1 MAELHFT
8 KAPDTDE
15 LFQVGTLVEV
25 YCDHEKTGERIRDW
39 LIGTVV
45 QVDPKMVAVQF
56 QTNVY
61 LTDGW
66 MVPDRV
72 LWCPKE
78 SLNIRLYRNKK
89 RIRAAVKPRQKKKQ
103 LKE

>member
-8 KAPDTDE
+8 SAPQDKYE
-15 LFQVGTLVEV
+15 YKVGDRVKV
-25 YCDHEKTGERIRDW
+25 YCDHDDDENNRVRGW
-39 LIGTVV
+39 VVGVVV

-56 QTNVY
+56 QRNVY

-72 LWCPKE
+72 LWCPKD
-78 SLNIRLYRNKK
+78 SPNMALYTGKPRKK
-89 RIRAAVKPRQKKKQ
+89 RRSSLTEIP
-103 LKE
+103 

>member
-8 KAPDTDE
+8 TAPNKE
-15 LFQVGTLVEV
+15 EMFQVGGQVEV
-25 YCDHEKTGERIRDW
+25 CCDHERDGNRVRDW
-39 LIGTVV
+39 LVGTIV

-56 QTNVY
+56 QQNVY

-72 LWCPKE
+72 LWCPKD
-78 SLNIRLYRNKK
+78 SANIRPARRRRKTRPLR
-89 RIRAAVKPRQKKKQ
+89 
-103 LKE
+103 

>member
-1 MAELHFT
+1 LAELHFT
-8 KAPDTDE
+8 RAPETE
-15 LFQVGTLVEV
+15 EPYIVGGMVEV
-25 YCDHEKTGERIRDW
+25 FCDHDKNGERIRDW

-56 QTNVY
+56 QENVY

-72 LWCPKE
+72 LWCPKD
-78 SLNIRLYRNKK
+78 SPNIRVSRRRKK
-89 RIRAAVKPRQKKKQ
+89 IRGRPRSSNRPRFTNY
-103 LKE
+103 